1 MNVDATKQ
9 NTEAIRGAPQL
20 SPLALQPK
28 NNYYQFSVRRAKCFE
43 KRRKTNCFYT
53 MKLLSLGWKLV
64 LIFTFYSEAGGG
76 KKLIKSQ
83 NTGFKYP
90 RHSRASLLAFPS
102 IPLLLVNLL
111 FPKLDNLKHFVTLGK
126 RETFKFFKLS
136 LICSWELFRRSW
148 DEADRQ

>member
-1 MNVDATKQ
+1 
-9 NTEAIRGAPQL
+9 
-20 SPLALQPK
+20 
-28 NNYYQFSVRRAKCFE
+28 
-43 KRRKTNCFYT
+43 

-64 LIFTFYSEAGGG
+64 LIFTFYIESLVAE

-136 LICSWELFRRSW
+136 LICSWELFRRS
-148 DEADRQ
+148 